1 MAESLVVLKAVHL
14 AVLLVV
20 LWELSMAEK
29 LAVLRVAQMVVPKA
43 VKMAFQLAV

>member
-1 MAESLVVLKAVHL
+1 MAELLVVLKAVHL

-29 LAVLRVAQMVVPKA
+29 LAVLMVAQMVVPKA
-43 VKMAFQLAV
+43 AK